1 MTATAPL
8 PRLAKLALFASCC
21 LFPVLGA
28 AANPTEVIVLENGT
42 KLVGEVVGDQD
53 GKVRFKDAVLGALTF
68 PSAAI
73 RSRQLAVAVKD
84 EANPTKTAAAM
95 AVVPA
100 GAPGTPAA
108 SAATAPKVVWTRQ
121 LQLNFGYISGAAPSR
136 GAGSVHNLNAMV
148 GIERATAE
156 RIASFSGSFA
166 RSRSKPLP
174 PAMQNANMIFQYDE
188 IFSDRTR
195 IISRTTGLIDMPNRI
210 KHRVEE
216 QLAYGYTF
224 LKTPSTQ
231 LLIAPGLG
239 YSTGRKEL
247 MDAVDQDH
255 FGYGAYEHFTHAFNQ
270 TISFEQNFSIF
281 RSFETRD
288 YTLYSLTASLK
299 AQLSAH
305 LALVSQLNLKH
316 DSLTAPGVEATQYQT
331 TTGIQIKF

>member
-21 LFPVLGA
+21 LFPVLSA

-73 RSRQLAVAVKD
+73 RSRQLAVAIND
-84 EANPTKTAAAM
+84 EANPTKTGAAM

-100 GAPGTPAA
+100 GAPGTPGA
-108 SAATAPKVVWTRQ
+108 SPATAPKVVWTRQ
-121 LQLNFGYISGAAPSR
+121 LQLNFGYISGAAPSH

-174 PAMQNANMIFQYDE
+174 PAMQNANMTFQYDE

-195 IISRTTGLIDMPNRI
+195 IISRTTGLSDSPNRI

-231 LLIAPGLG
+231 LLIAPGLA

-247 MDAVDQDH
+247 MDSVDQSH
-255 FGYGAYEHFTHAFNQ
+255 LGYGAYEHFTHAFNP

-305 LALVSQLNLKH
+305 LALVSQFNLKH